1 MWLIFGRGADP
12 SDVRAAMEVHRACSA
27 ETVAAFMPTF
37 SDHDRATALEAL
49 AEVPALVV
57 VGDAD
62 RLCPVEHSRAIADA
76 LPTAELAVYPGVGH
90 MVQMERRAEVS
101 RRLLAL
107 VERALA
113 RSTTVVEATP

>member
-1 MWLIFGRGADP
+1 
-12 SDVRAAMEVHRACSA
+12 
-27 ETVAAFMPTF
+27 
-37 SDHDRATALEAL
+37 
-49 AEVPALVV
+49 

-107 VERALA
+107 VDRALA
-113 RSTTVVEATP
+113 PTPESVEVTA